1 MDALTTQDV
10 TEHFTPGDT
19 VRGVRGDVHTVFK
32 VLHTGYGFAGVLL
45 TSRSTGNGHITY
57 CTWTV
62 SAEGRPRCTMTAD
75 DFPAV
80 SGAFEARVIT
90 AIRAEFKTEGSTA

>member
-10 TEHFTPGDT
+10 REHFTPGDT
-19 VRGVRGDVHTVFK
+19 VRDAHGHVHAVFK

-45 TSRSTGNGHITY
+45 TSRSGGNGSLTY
-57 CTWTV
+57 CTWVV
-62 SAEGRPRCTMTAD
+62 SAEGRVSCTMSSA

-80 SGAFEARVIT
+80 HSAFTARVH
-90 AIRAEFKTEGSTA
+90 RALIAETEGVTV